1 VTSRTARFALPARL
15 ALLAAGLT
23 VYTGVALTNSRVL
36 ASDTYL
42 NLYAGRLIADHGL
55 PRVDTLTLAGHGRP
69 WLAQQWLAHLTYYE
83 TWRLGGYAAIGILS
97 ALCVAAAFALLAQLM
112 LRRGTSPAR
121 TLTWV
126 VIAFFVCQQNTAIR
140 AQSFAYPLFMAML
153 WLLLED
159 EREGWRTRMWLLLP
173 VLAVWANV
181 HGSILLA
188 APLVAGVAVWRLWR
202 TRDRRYAVIALVAPL
217 TVVCTPYGL
226 GIIAYYRSVM
236 ENPVFARV
244 VQEWQPTTLSPGNLQ
259 FLGLI
264 AIVAAVLVLALRRGL
279 RPSPLVLAL
288 TLVLI
293 AGGIHT
299 IRYQAWAAFPAA
311 VLATD
316 ILSALPQPER
326 TTRPRPPR
334 MLVIAA
340 TAMVAL
346 VVPLA
351 VLAPATVRGQV
362 FLLFAGVIVASAL
375 LEQARGWRPPIAALL
390 VSGAVATALLA
401 TNTADIFAPDVSNG
415 TVSSLRRIEARDP
428 SARLLADD
436 VTSGPLLW
444 RMPSLDGRI
453 AFDPRLEVVSQA
465 SLNRYADF
473 LLGRPDWLAVSRHYS
488 VIVVSK
494 TGNPPLAE
502 RMRTAPGWALAY
514 QDTTDAVYTAKSDG
528 ASPLS

>member
-1 VTSRTARFALPARL
+1 
-15 ALLAAGLT
+15 
-23 VYTGVALTNSRVL
+23 
-36 ASDTYL
+36 
-42 NLYAGRLIADHGL
+42 
-55 PRVDTLTLAGHGRP
+55 
-69 WLAQQWLAHLTYYE
+69 
-83 TWRLGGYAAIGILS
+83 
-97 ALCVAAAFALLAQLM
+97 
-112 LRRGTSPAR
+112 
-121 TLTWV
+121 
-126 VIAFFVCQQNTAIR
+126 
-140 AQSFAYPLFMAML
+140 
-153 WLLLED
+153 
-159 EREGWRTRMWLLLP
+159 
-173 VLAVWANV
+173 VWANV

-188 APLVAGVAVWRLWR
+188 APLVVGVAIWRLWR

-264 AIVAAVLVLALRRGL
+264 AIVAVVLVLALRRGL
-279 RPSPLVLAL
+279 RPAPLVLAL
-288 TLVLI
+288 TFVLI
-293 AGGIHT
+293 AGGVHT

-316 ILSALPQPER
+316 VLSALPQPER
-326 TTRPRPPR
+326 TRARTTRPPR
-334 MLVIAA
+334 LLVVTA
-340 TAMVAL
+340 TLMVAL
-346 VVPLA
+346 VAPLA
-351 VLAPATVRGQV
+351 VLAPATVRSQV
-362 FLLFAGVIVASAL
+362 FLLFAGVIAASSL
-375 LEQARGWRPPIAALL
+375 LEQARGWRPPVAALL

-401 TNTADIFAPDVSNG
+401 TNTGDIFSPDVSNG

-444 RMPSLDGRI
+444 RLPSLDGRI

-465 SLNRYADF
+465 ALNRYADF

-502 RMRTAPGWALAY
+502 RMRTAPGWSLAY

>member
-1 VTSRTARFALPARL
+1 VKSRTARSVLPARL
-15 ALLAAGLT
+15 VLLAAGLT

-36 ASDTYL
+36 TSDTYL
-42 NLYAGRLIADHGL
+42 NLYAGRLIANQGL
-55 PRVDTLTLAGHGRP
+55 PQVDTLTLAGHGRP

-83 TWRLGGYAAIGILS
+83 TWRVGGDAAIGILS
-97 ALCVAAAFALLAQLM
+97 ALCIAAAFALLAQLM

-140 AQSFAYPLFMAML
+140 AQSFAYPLFIAML

-159 EREGWRTRMWLLLP
+159 EREGWRPRMWLLLP
-173 VLAVWANV
+173 VLALWANL

-188 APLVAGVAVWRLWR
+188 APLVVGVAVWRLWR
-202 TRDRRYAVIALVAPL
+202 TREWRYGVIALVAPL
-217 TVVCTPYGL
+217 TVICTPYGA
-226 GIIAYYRSVM
+226 GIIAYYQSVM
-236 ENPVFARV
+236 DNPEFARV

-264 AIVAAVLVLALRRGL
+264 AIVVAVLVLALRRGV

-299 IRYQAWAAFPAA
+299 VRYQAWAAFPAA
-311 VLATD
+311 ILATD
-316 ILSALPQPER
+316 IMSALPQPKR
-326 TTRPRPPR
+326 TSRPRRP
-334 MLVIAA
+334 LVVAS
-340 TAMVAL
+340 TAMIAL
-346 VVPLA
+346 VAPLA
-351 VLAPATVRGQV
+351 VLAPATVRPQV
-362 FLLFAGVIVASAL
+362 FLLFAGVIAASAL
-375 LEQARGWRPPIAALL
+375 LEQAHGWRAPVGALL
-390 VSGAVATALLA
+390 VSGAVASALLA
-401 TNTADIFAPDVSNG
+401 TNTSGIFNPDVSNG

-444 RMPSLDGRI
+444 RMPSLDGHI
-453 AFDPRLEVVSQA
+453 AFDPRLEVVPQHALS
-465 SLNRYADF
+465 RYADF
-473 LLGRPDWLAVSRHYS
+473 LLGKPDWLAVSRPYS

-494 TGNPPLAE
+494 TGNPPLAR
-502 RMRTAPGWALAY
+502 RMRTAPGWSLAY
-514 QDTTDAVYTAKSDG
+514 QDATNAVYTAG
-528 ASPLS
+528 SPIRG